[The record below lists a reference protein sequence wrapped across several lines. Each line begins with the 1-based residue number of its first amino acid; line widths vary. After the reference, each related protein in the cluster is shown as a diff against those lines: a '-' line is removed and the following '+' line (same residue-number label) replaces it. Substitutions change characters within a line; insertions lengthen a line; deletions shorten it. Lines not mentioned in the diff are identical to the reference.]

1 MCDGATGSIGFAFYR
16 CSREDPATAFLG
28 LDVGNTRLS
37 AALVAPE
44 GDIVSLRRCD
54 APPSADATIDVLV
67 ALAGEMQA
75 DAEGTPRAV
84 GIGFGGPVDT
94 RTGEVRASFLSSGWE
109 GLPLGRLMAERLGIV
124 TWLAN
129 DADAAGLGEATF
141 GAGRGASSLLY
152 VNVGT
157 GVGGAVILDGRLHL
171 GANSSAGEI
180 GHMVVCP
187 DGPLCEC
194 GRRGCVQALSSG
206 TAVARH
212 ARALLA
218 VEGAMS
224 ALAELPREEITGAHV
239 GEAAR
244 EGDAL
249 AEDAVGEAARW
260 LGLALANAADL
271 LDPERIVIGGGVV
284 DRGEVFLAQTR
295 ASFRSHAFG
304 PAAATE
310 IVQAELGYDA
320 GVIGAATVAMK
331 GVGARCEP

>member
-1 MCDGATGSIGFAFYR
+1 M
-16 CSREDPATAFLG
+16 
-28 LDVGNTRLS
+28 
-37 AALVAPE
+37 
-44 GDIVSLRRCD
+44 
-54 APPSADATIDVLV
+54 PSADETIDRLV
-67 ALAGEMQA
+67 ALAGEVQA
-75 DAEGTPRAV
+75 DAESSAPGAA

-94 RTGEVRASFLSSGWE
+94 RTGEVRASFLSTGWE
-109 GLPLGRLMAERLGIV
+109 GMALGRLMAERLGVV

-157 GVGGAVILDGRLHL
+157 GVGGAVILDGHLHL

-194 GRRGCVQALSSG
+194 GKRGCVQALSSG
-206 TAVARH
+206 TAIARR
-212 ARALLA
+212 ARALLG
-218 VEGAMS
+218 VEGAVS
-224 ALAELPREEITGAHV
+224 VLAELPREEITGARV

-249 AEDAVGEAARW
+249 AEDAVGEAGRW

-271 LDPERIVIGGGVV
+271 LDPERIVVGGGVI
-284 DRGEVFLAQTR
+284 DRGEVFLGR
-295 ASFRSHAFG
+295 VRDSFRAHAFG
-304 PAAATE
+304 LAAGTE
-310 IVQAELGYDA
+310 IVEAELGYDA